1 MSQALS
7 ADPSA
12 LCKLEQRDC
21 FPLIFFGK
29 LSSGGDKGKGCELGN
44 REAKDVEER
53 SSSEGFV
60 KYMEKTTGPWGDRE
74 SNRVIC
80 RGKRHAYHKKEG

>member
-21 FPLIFFGK
+21 FPLISFGK
-29 LSSGGDKGKGCELGN
+29 LSGAGGWGSGGGRGRGSELGN
-44 REAKDVEER
+44 REAQDVDER
-53 SSSEGFV
+53 NSGEGSV
-60 KYMEKTTGPWGDRE
+60 K
-74 SNRVIC
+74 
-80 RGKRHAYHKKEG
+80 